1 MSESTPERGSA
12 NVCTGPELKIRDIL
26 EKGGLDPYRMECL
39 ERTEDLIRLELI
51 FHFREDMLRAEELMI
66 SGGIPLT
73 LTSSEG
79 PRKEQEGTAPL
90 KYRFS
95 MEGVTALLE
104 INSIFRHALDAI
116 LSHLDHHPG
125 ISVSPQD
132 REKVG
137 RNILAELESVLG
149 SARSSFGRTETGS
162 KAPFRRSEK
171 PLSYE
176 EDLINPSEVML
187 YFQIHP
193 STLERWT
200 SLAEENG
207 MSLLIEPVDAGAGK
221 EPPRG
226 LVSLMETLRTLQIR
240 DLLDLKEYISRKLER
255 WEDLYEAFETAR
267 LSGLFPSQH
276 LTPFEFALALLEA
289 RRN

>member
-1 MSESTPERGSA
+1 MSESTPERGPV
-12 NVCTGPELKIRDIL
+12 NVCTGPELKIREIL
-26 EKGGLDPYRMECL
+26 EKGGFVPYRLECL

-51 FHFREDMLRAEELMI
+51 LHFREDILRAEELI
-66 SGGIPLT
+66 FSGGIPLT

-79 PRKEQEGTAPL
+79 LCKEKEGTAPL
-90 KYRFS
+90 RYRFS
-95 MEGVTALLE
+95 MEGITTVLE
-104 INSIFRHALDAI
+104 INSLFRHGLDAI
-116 LSHLDHHPG
+116 LSHLDRPG
-125 ISVSPQD
+125 ISVLPQD
-132 REKVG
+132 REKVKKS
-137 RNILAELESVLG
+137 IVAELESVLG
-149 SARSSFGRTETGS
+149 SARSSFGRTEAES
-162 KAPFRRSEK
+162 RAPFIKTEK
-171 PLSYE
+171 TLTYE
-176 EDLINPSEVML
+176 ENLINPSEVML

-221 EPPRG
+221 EPPKG

-267 LSGLFPSQH
+267 LSGLFPSEQ
-276 LTPFEFALALLEA
+276 LTPFEFALALLEV